1 MQPSVEQS
9 HISVSAKAWRA
20 RTVEN
25 EEQFHLQ
32 RVKNTGVSSK
42 AVPHQ
47 RRGKEAQGFYSRERC
62 LQEIILEVGVCLGIL
77 ILRS

>member
-1 MQPSVEQS
+1 MQPSVVQP

-25 EEQFHLQ
+25 EEQFYLQ

-42 AVPHQ
+42 AMPPQ
-47 RRGKEAQGFYSRERC
+47 RKGKEAQGFYSGKQC
-62 LQEIILEVGVCLGIL
+62 LQEIILEVGVCLSIL